1 MWHICLPVQRV
12 LSVVLEE
19 EAQRGPFA
27 CTVVMLLTLYATGV
41 LRAELTHLKSA
52 TLNSSGW

>member
-41 LRAELTHLKSA
+41 LRAELTHLK
-52 TLNSSGW
+52 